1 MCQLDFL
8 FVELVVVHRLLLV
21 HVAMFGLLCSS
32 LLACILHDIQGSFAG
47 EILLKIKH
55 LVSQNQDPVVGNV
68 QSMWFEALLFPLEL
82 AVVLQY
88 Y

>member
-32 LLACILHDIQGSFAG
+32 LLACILHDIQGSCAG
-47 EILLKIKH
+47 EILQMLEYY
-55 LVSQNQDPVVGNV
+55 LVRNQDLVADG
-68 QSMWFEALLFPLEL
+68 S
-82 AVVLQY
+82 
-88 Y
+88 